1 MTNAQETKSCK
12 TFSPPLLHPASS
24 STEAPNTIHIFL
36 FTSTIEQMCKIS
48 QNKRHYHRIY
58 MNLYFV
64 LGFGGMMEWR
74 ASGEFTAA
82 WQNENVC

>member
-1 MTNAQETKSCK
+1 
-12 TFSPPLLHPASS
+12 
-24 STEAPNTIHIFL
+24 
-36 FTSTIEQMCKIS
+36 
-48 QNKRHYHRIY
+48 